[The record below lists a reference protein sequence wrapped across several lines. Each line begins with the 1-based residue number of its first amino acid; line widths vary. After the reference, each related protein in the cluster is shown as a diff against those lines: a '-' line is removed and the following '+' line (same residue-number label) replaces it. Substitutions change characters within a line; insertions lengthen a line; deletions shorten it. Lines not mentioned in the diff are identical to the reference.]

1 MTSLR
6 LLSVLL
12 AAPLLALPAAA
23 YPRPVG
29 VAPYGRAPNPWA
41 YGDTYSDG
49 RDVPLPPPPVARAP
63 YGTTPY
69 PAQPLSL
76 EQLAQRCNTGRL
88 VGGLMGGGLGYAL
101 SRQDGRAWA
110 IPLGALLG
118 SQVGC
123 STAAGRGPVPW

>member
-6 LLSVLL
+6 FLSALLV
-12 AAPLLALPAAA
+12 APLLAMPAGA

>member
-6 LLSVLL
+6 FLSALLV
-12 AAPLLALPAAA
+12 APLLALPAGA

-29 VAPYGRAPNPWA
+29 VAPYGRVSNPWA

-49 RDVPLPPPPVARAP
+49 RDGPLPPPPVARAP

>member
-6 LLSVLL
+6 FLSVLL
-12 AAPLLALPAAA
+12 AAPLLALPAGA

-63 YGTTPY
+63 YGQTPY

-76 EQLAQRCNTGRL
+76 EQQAQRCNRGRL

>member
-6 LLSVLL
+6 YLPALLV
-12 AAPLLALPAAA
+12 APLLALPVGA
-23 YPRPVG
+23 YPRAVG
-29 VAPYGRAPNPWA
+29 VAPYERAPNPWA

-49 RDVPLPPPPVARAP
+49 SDGPPLPPPVSRAP
-63 YGTTPY
+63 YGRTPY

>member
-6 LLSVLL
+6 FLSALLV
-12 AAPLLALPAAA
+12 APLLALPAGA

-49 RDVPLPPPPVARAP
+49 RDVPLPPPPVTRAP

-69 PAQPLSL
+69 SAQPLSL

-123 STAAGRGPVPW
+123 STAAGRGAVPW